1 MASSLNL
8 SLTDELRGFINS
20 RTGDAGVYSTPS
32 EYLRDLIRR
41 DMESQ
46 GIVTHVLGGLD
57 DIKHSRF
64 SECSILDIADE
75 QYRYCQYHH
84 KSTILAATAAW
95 HYFDKLA
102 MSQSF
107 SGSTVTA
114 GLSREPKPKAKPLK
128 PCCENPYPL

>member
-8 SLTDELRGFINS
+8 SLTDELREFINS

-46 GIVTHVLGGLD
+46 GIVTHVLDGLD

-64 SECSILDIADE
+64 SNNSILDIADE
-75 QYRYCQYHH
+75 RN
-84 KSTILAATAAW
+84 
-95 HYFDKLA
+95 
-102 MSQSF
+102 
-107 SGSTVTA
+107 
-114 GLSREPKPKAKPLK
+114 R
-128 PCCENPYPL
+128 